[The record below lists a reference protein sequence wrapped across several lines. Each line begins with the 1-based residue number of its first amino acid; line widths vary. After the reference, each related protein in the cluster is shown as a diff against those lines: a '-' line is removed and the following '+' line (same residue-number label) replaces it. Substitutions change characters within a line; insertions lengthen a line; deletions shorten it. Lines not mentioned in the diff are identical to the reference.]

1 VSGNPGA
8 AFDGRPPDQ
17 KAAVETVSELL
28 SQQFALFQNLG
39 LMAGLALAYSL
50 LNPYLNGLSRTGRG
64 LALGLLFGAAGAASM
79 AIAIE
84 LTPGLIFDTRGV
96 PLLLAGVFGGP
107 WAAIVAGTSV
117 AFVRVLIGGAGVAP
131 AMLSVTAFALLSI
144 ALGQLRTRRGA
155 LTPLI
160 LGAGGLFSM
169 VPVFLGL
176 SVLGLDTAVTVIQAI
191 GLPLAVTY
199 AVGCAGVGFLLMLED
214 RRRDAER
221 ELVAA
226 RQAAEQAN
234 AAKSTFLAQI
244 SHELRTPMA
253 AISGSLEL
261 LSTRPLADGQREIVT
276 VTRRAANNLLELL
289 DDLLDLSRAEAER
302 VALDAQPVDLDSLLG
317 DAASLFTARANPG
330 VAVQSVRDPGLPAVV
345 IVDPKRLREIVH
357 NLMGNAVK
365 FTQRGFVE
373 VSAQM
378 APAADGVAPR
388 FTIAVRDT
396 GPGVAADRAEAIFE
410 AFEQAE
416 SGTARRFGGSG
427 LGLAISRKLAR
438 AMGGDV
444 TLTSTP
450 GLGSCFTL
458 DLPLVEA
465 LPDAVPAAQPGQGAL
480 QALVARQPL
489 AGRAVL
495 LAEDVGANRT
505 ILTGMLET
513 LGATVTAVADGQAA
527 VDAVRRAGDAPFDLA
542 LMDMH
547 MPVLDGMAAVAAIR
561 ELPGGPAQTPI
572 VALTAD
578 ATPDNRAG
586 YEASGLD
593 GFLTKPVDWTRL
605 VAVADAVAAPGSM
618 HATTAAPEGN
628 TPPDTAPLD
637 NTPAQP
643 PLWNAQVRGDLQSTL
658 GEVRMADLLAAW
670 PGSTWTTLETL
681 DAARAMPDGPV
692 RRETVQRQAHALR
705 GAAANYGFER
715 LAAAAATLQQTDDS
729 RQHPGLIASVR
740 DEAEAAIGAIDAYLA
755 GTARGEPPANVPA
768 DTART
773 RVS

>member
-1 VSGNPGA
+1 
-8 AFDGRPPDQ
+8 
-17 KAAVETVSELL
+17 VSELL

-50 LNPYLNGLSRTGRG
+50 LSPRLTRLSKTARG
-64 LALGLLFGAAGAASM
+64 VALGLLFGAAGAASM

-84 LTPGLIFDTRGV
+84 LKPGLIFDTRGV
-96 PLLLAGVFGGP
+96 PMLLAGVFGGP
-107 WAAIVAGTSV
+107 WAAIVAAACV
-117 AFVRVLIGGAGVAP
+117 AVVRTLIGGAGVAP
-131 AMLSVTAFALLSI
+131 AMLSLGAFALLSI
-144 ALGQLRTRRGA
+144 ALGRLRTRWGA

-160 LGAGGLFSM
+160 LGAGGLASM

-176 SVLGLDTAVTVIQAI
+176 TILGLDTAVSIIQAI

-199 AVGCAGVGFLLMLED
+199 SLGCAGVGVLLMLED
-214 RRRDAER
+214 RRREAEQQ
-221 ELVAA
+221 LVAA
-226 RQAAEQAN
+226 RKAAEQAN

-261 LSTRPLADGQREIVT
+261 LSTRPLADEQREIVT
-276 VTRRAANNLLELL
+276 VTRRAAANLLGLL
-289 DDLLDLSRAEAER
+289 DDLLDLSRADAGR
-302 VALDAQPVDLDSLLG
+302 IALDPQPVDLDSLLG
-317 DAASLFTARANPG
+317 DAASLFKARAKPG
-330 VAVQSVRDPGLPAVV
+330 VEVRSAREPGLPAVV
-345 IVDPKRLREIVH
+345 TADPKRLREIVH

-365 FTQRGFVE
+365 FTERGFVE
-373 VSAQM
+373 VTA
-378 APAADGVAPR
+378 APSPADAGGQPR
-388 FTIAVRDT
+388 LTIAVRDT
-396 GPGVAADRAEAIFE
+396 GPGVPAERAEAIFE

-450 GLGSCFTL
+450 GLGSSFTL

-465 LPDAVPAAQPGQGAL
+465 APDAEAAIQPGDGTL

-489 AGRAVL
+489 AGRSVL
-495 LAEDVGANRT
+495 LAEDVEANRT

-513 LGATVTAVADGQAA
+513 LGATVTAVPDGQAA
-527 VDAVRRAGDAPFDLA
+527 VAAIETAGANTFDLA

-547 MPVLDGMAAVAAIR
+547 MPVMDGMAAVRTIR
-561 ELPGGPAQTPI
+561 ALPDGPAQTPI

-593 GFLTKPVDWTRL
+593 GFLTKPVDWPRL
-605 VAVADAVAAPGSM
+605 VAVADAVAAP
-618 HATTAAPEGN
+618 TAVAADAP
-628 TPPDTAPLD
+628 APARTD
-637 NTPAQP
+637 AAQP
-643 PLWNAQVRGDLQSTL
+643 PVWNAQMRADLETTL
-658 GEVRMADLLAAW
+658 GPVRLADLLAAW
-670 PGSTWTTLETL
+670 PESMRTTLQALE
-681 DAARAMPDGPV
+681 AAEAMPQTDRGDTI
-692 RRETVQRQAHALR
+692 RRQAHALR

-715 LAAAAATLQQTDDS
+715 LAAVAGTLQQTEDTGEQS
-729 RQHPGLIASVR
+729 RLIAAVKT
-740 DEAEAAIGAIDAYLA
+740 EAQAAIAEIDAYLA
-755 GTARGEPPANVPA
+755 AARGGAPVA
-768 DTART
+768 
-773 RVS
+773 

>member
-1 VSGNPGA
+1 M
-8 AFDGRPPDQ
+8 
-17 KAAVETVSELL
+17 SELI

-50 LNPYLNGLSRTGRG
+50 VSPRLARLSRSARG
-64 LALGLLFGAAGAASM
+64 VALGGLFGAAGAASM

-84 LTPGLIFDTRGV
+84 LAPGLIFDTRGV
-96 PLLLAGVFGGP
+96 PLLLAGAFGGP
-107 WAAIVAGTSV
+107 WAAIVAAALVGV
-117 AFVRVLIGGAGVAP
+117 VRVLIGGAGVAP
-131 AMLSVTAFALLSI
+131 AMLSLAAFALLSI
-144 ALGQLRTRRGA
+144 ALGQLRVRRGA
-155 LTPLI
+155 LQPLL

-176 SVLGLDTAVTVIQAI
+176 SVLGLDTAVSIIETI

-199 AVGCAGVGFLLMLED
+199 AFGCAGVGFLLMLED

-221 ELVAA
+221 QLVAA
-226 RQAAEQAN
+226 RKAAEQAN

-261 LSTRPLADGQREIVT
+261 LSTRPLADEQRDIVT
-276 VTRRAANNLLELL
+276 VTRRAGNNLLGLL
-289 DDLLDLSRAEAER
+289 DDLLDLSRAEAGR
-302 VALDAQPVDLDSLLG
+302 IALDPQPVELDSLLG
-317 DAASLFTARANPG
+317 DAASLFAARAKPG
-330 VAVQSVRDPGLPAVV
+330 VEVRSTRDPALPAVV
-345 IVDPKRLREIVH
+345 VADPKRLREVVH

-373 VSAQM
+373 VAANQV
-378 APAADGVAPR
+378 PAADGAAPR
-388 FTIAVRDT
+388 LAIAVRDT
-396 GPGVAADRAEAIFE
+396 GPGIAAERVEAIFE

-458 DLPLVEA
+458 DLPLVET
-465 LPDAVPAAQPGQGAL
+465 DAAPVAQPGQGAL

-489 AGRAVL
+489 SGRRVL
-495 LAEDVGANRT
+495 LAEDVDANRT

-513 LGATVTAVADGQAA
+513 LGASVTAVADGQAA
-527 VDAVRRAGDAPFDLA
+527 VDAVEAAGEAAFDLA

-547 MPVLDGMAAVAAIR
+547 MPVMDGMAAVRAIR
-561 ELPGGPAQTPI
+561 ELPDGPAQTPI

-605 VAVADAVAAPGSM
+605 VAVADAVAAPGSI
-618 HATTAAPEGN
+618 HATAAAPEVD
-628 TPPDTAPLD
+628 TPPD

-643 PLWNAQVRGDLQSTL
+643 PLWNAQVRGDLESTL

-670 PGSTWTTLETL
+670 PGSTRTTLETL

-692 RRETVQRQAHALR
+692 RRETVHRQAHALR

-715 LAAAAATLQQTDDS
+715 LAAVAATLQQTDDS
-729 RQHPGLIASVR
+729 RLHPGLIASVQ

-755 GTARGEPPANVPA
+755 GTARRETPANGPA